1 MENGGYMPRMERG
14 IEEITNNLINNVQ
27 NSIKNIRNEKRTL
40 LNESA

>member
-1 MENGGYMPRMERG
+1 MPQMEHG

-27 NSIKNIRNEKRTL
+27 NSIKNIRNEKRTF